1 MIPRRRLR
9 AFSLVEVTLAL
20 GVMAFCLVALLGLLP
35 VGMNSNRA
43 ALEQTAA
50 ASIASAV
57 AVDLRQTP
65 LYVNGSANYA
75 LTHPK
80 SPRFQIPVPPPT
92 SAQANPAI
100 IHTSFFTEDGTVAGA
115 SGGNYVDQDAVPSQN
130 PRYRVTSTFY
140 PPINASNPS
149 SQRTATLVR
158 ILVTWP
164 ALADPTAASTPVNFS
179 GSFETMIALDRN

>member
-1 MIPRRRLR
+1 MIRYRHPA

-50 ASIASAV
+50 ASVANAV

-65 LYVNGSANYA
+65 LAVTGSANPS
-75 LTHPK
+75 LSHRK
-80 SPRFQIPVPPPT
+80 SPRFQIPVPLPAT
-92 SAQANPAI
+92 SAP
-100 IHTSFFTEDGTVAGA
+100 TPTPSPVTMFFTEDGTAAGA
-115 SGGNYVDQDAVPSQN
+115 VGADADPTTN
-130 PRYRVTSTFY
+130 PRYRVSSTFY
-140 PPINASNPS
+140 PPVSPS
-149 SQRTATLVR
+149 SLFNQHPATLVK
-158 ILVTWP
+158 IQVTWP
-164 ALADPTAASTPVNFS
+164 ALADPSAAATPTNFS

>member
-1 MIPRRRLR
+1 MNRPGPLS

-35 VGMNSNRA
+35 VGMNSNRD

-65 LYVNGSANYA
+65 LAVTGSANFS
-75 LTHPK
+75 LSHRK
-80 SPRFQIPVPPPT
+80 SPRLQIALPLPAS
-92 SAQANPAI
+92 SAPAPASLV
-100 IHTSFFTEDGTVAGA
+100 TLFFTEDGTVSGSVGA
-115 SGGNYVDQDAVPSQN
+115 DADPTQN
-130 PRYRVTSTFY
+130 PRYRVSTTFY
-140 PPINASNPS
+140 PPVTP
-149 SQRTATLVR
+149 QRAATLVS

-164 ALADPTAASTPVNFS
+164 ALADPAAAATPANFS